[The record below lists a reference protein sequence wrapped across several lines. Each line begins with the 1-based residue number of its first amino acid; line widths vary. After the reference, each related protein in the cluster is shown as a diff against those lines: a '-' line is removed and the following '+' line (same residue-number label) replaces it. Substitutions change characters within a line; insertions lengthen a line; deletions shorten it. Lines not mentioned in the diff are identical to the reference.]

1 MSFLVS
7 GQPLTLYDQLTAN
20 TAKTLYTA
28 SKRTTVVSIACT
40 ETNGGTQTLSI
51 YVSLANSGGDRYL
64 RKVKPVTAR
73 ERVLIDEVFALNT
86 GDVLKAQSGDASGY
100 FDVMVTYLAP
110 DAQSS
115 R

>member
-28 SKRTTVVSIACT
+28 SKRTTIVSIACT
-40 ETNGGTQTLSI
+40 ETNGGTQALS
-51 YVSLANSGGDRYL
+51 VFVTTAAGADRYL
-64 RKVKPVTAR
+64 RKALAVTAKQ
-73 ERVLIDEVFALNT
+73 RVLIDEVFSLNT